1 MIRTAIKGVLA
12 HKLRLA
18 LTAVAIVMGVA
29 FVAGTFVLTDTINSR
44 FTTLFDDVYA
54 GVDATVRP
62 ESSSMSDQ
70 IGSFDA
76 SIVEIVAEADGV
88 DRVAPGAGGVAQ
100 IIDHAGDPI
109 GGQGPPTVGSSWID
123 IPALTAFRIDDGNGR
138 PPAGAGEVVIDV
150 ATSEGHSLLIGDVV
164 DIETTTGS
172 EPFEIVGLVSFG
184 TEDNLAGATI
194 SVFELTEA
202 QRLFGLEGR
211 FTQIDVLAAEGVS
224 PETLT
229 ASLTDVLPSELE
241 AITGAQQTQEEF
253 DKFTEGLGFINTAL
267 LAFAAVAVFVGA
279 FIIQNT
285 FRIIVAQR
293 TRELAMMR
301 AIGAGRRQVVQMVL
315 AEAVVVGLVAS
326 AIGVLAGV
334 GFAQLLKAGMDA
346 MGFGM
351 PDGPLTIAGRTVVVG
366 MVVGVVVTIMSALL
380 PAAKAS
386 RVAPVA
392 AMRETT
398 DGRRSLKTRALT
410 GAAVTL
416 FGAAGL
422 AVGLATDNDN
432 ALMFVAAG
440 SLAGFVG
447 ISILAPLF
455 ARPISALL
463 GKPLPGIAGR
473 LARGN
478 TARQPRR
485 TAATASA
492 LMVGIALVAFVSIF
506 GASIKASV
514 SDTLEGAFPADLA
527 LQSTNFNAGVSDTAL
542 DALAALDEVEVVSAL
557 NAGPAEVEG
566 QSIMALAVDPNTID
580 AVYSSG
586 ASIPMDELSDGVLV
600 RSDTLESN
608 AWTVGD
614 RIDITYP
621 SNETVSTVIAGTF
634 DDQAFSAYLISTDTY
649 QAHYPDTAAFMA
661 FVDLADGVE
670 LETGLTAVEEAV
682 AAFPSIN
689 VNTRSDQIEQAE
701 AQIDQMLGLFSALL
715 GLAVIIAVIGI
726 ANTLAMSVVE
736 RTREIGLLRA
746 VGMDRRTVRR
756 MVRWESV
763 ITALFGAILGIGVGV
778 VLGWATVASLA
789 DQGLGAFT
797 LPGGQLAA
805 WIIVAALA
813 GVIAAVGP
821 ARKAGR
827 MRILD
832 AIAYE

>member
-1 MIRTAIKGVLA
+1 
-12 HKLRLA
+12 
-18 LTAVAIVMGVA
+18 
-29 FVAGTFVLTDTINSR
+29 
-44 FTTLFDDVYA
+44 
-54 GVDATVRP
+54 
-62 ESSSMSDQ
+62 
-70 IGSFDA
+70 
-76 SIVEIVAEADGV
+76 
-88 DRVAPGAGGVAQ
+88 
-100 IIDHAGDPI
+100 
-109 GGQGPPTVGSSWID
+109 
-123 IPALTAFRIDDGNGR
+123 
-138 PPAGAGEVVIDV
+138 
-150 ATSEGHSLLIGDVV
+150 
-164 DIETTTGS
+164 
-172 EPFEIVGLVSFG
+172 
-184 TEDNLAGATI
+184 
-194 SVFELTEA
+194 
-202 QRLFGLEGR
+202 
-211 FTQIDVLAAEGVS
+211 
-224 PETLT
+224 
-229 ASLTDVLPSELE
+229 
-241 AITGAQQTQEEF
+241 
-253 DKFTEGLGFINTAL
+253 L

-315 AEAVVVGLVAS
+315 AEAVVVGLAAS

-334 GFAQLLKAGMDA
+334 GFAQLLKVGMDA

-398 DGRRSLKTRALT
+398 PGRRSLKTRALA

-422 AVGLATDNDN
+422 AVGLATDNGN

-527 LQSTNFNAGVSDTAL
+527 LQSTNFNSGVSDNAL
-542 DALAALDEVEVVSAL
+542 SALATLDEVEVVSAL

-566 QSIMALAVDPNTID
+566 QSIMAVAVDPDTID

-600 RSDTLESN
+600 RNETLDSN
-608 AWTVGD
+608 GWTIGD

-621 SNETVSTVIAGTF
+621 SYETVSTVIAGTF

-649 QAHYPDTAAFMA
+649 EAHYPETPAFMA

-670 LETGLTAVEEAV
+670 LETGLKVVEEAV

-778 VLGWATVASLA
+778 LLGWATVASLA
-789 DQGLGAFT
+789 DQGLGDLA
-797 LPGGQLAA
+797 LPGGQLVA
-805 WIIVAALA
+805 WIVLAALA
-813 GVIAAVGP
+813 GIIAAVGP

>member
-18 LTAVAIVMGVA
+18 LTAVSIVMGVA

-76 SIVEIVAEADGV
+76 SIVEIVAETDGV

-109 GGQGPPTVGSSWID
+109 GGQGPPTIGSSWID
-123 IPALTAFRIDDGNGR
+123 IPALTAFRIDEGNGR
-138 PPAGAGEVVIDV
+138 SPDSAGEVAIDV
-150 ATSEGHSLLIGDVV
+150 ATSEGHGLLIGDIV
-164 DIETTTGS
+164 DIETSTGS

-194 SVFELTEA
+194 SVFELAEA

-224 PETLT
+224 PEALT
-229 ASLTDVLPSELE
+229 ANLTEVLPSGLE

-253 DKFTEGLGFINTAL
+253 DKFTEGLGFVNTAL

-315 AEAVVVGLVAS
+315 AEALVVGLVAS

-334 GFAQLLKAGMDA
+334 GFAQLLKVGMDA

-398 DGRRSLKTRALT
+398 PGRRSLKTRALA

-422 AVGLATDNDN
+422 AVGLATDNGN

-527 LQSTNFNAGVSDTAL
+527 LQSTNFNSGVSDTAL
-542 DALAALDEVEVVSAL
+542 SALATLDEVEVVSAL

-566 QSIMALAVDPNTID
+566 QSIMAVAVDPDTID

-600 RSDTLESN
+600 RNETLDSN
-608 AWTVGD
+608 GWTIGD

-621 SNETVSTVIAGTF
+621 SYETVSTLIAGTF

-649 QAHYPDTAAFMA
+649 EAHYPETPAFMA

-670 LETGLTAVEEAV
+670 LETGLKAVEEAV

-778 VLGWATVASLA
+778 LLGWATVASLA
-789 DQGLGAFT
+789 DQGLGDLA
-797 LPGGQLAA
+797 LPGGQLVA
-805 WIIVAALA
+805 WIVLAALA
-813 GVIAAVGP
+813 GIIAAVGP